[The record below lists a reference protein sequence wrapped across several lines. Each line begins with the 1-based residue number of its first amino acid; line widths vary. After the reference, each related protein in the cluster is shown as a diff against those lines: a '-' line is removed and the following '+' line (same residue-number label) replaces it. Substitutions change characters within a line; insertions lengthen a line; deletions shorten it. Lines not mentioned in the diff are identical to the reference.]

1 MDEKYMQKLI
11 KEQKRTQRVE
21 FINLVACIVLASAI
35 LVSAGCDQLE
45 YWRQHHQAQPQV
57 QEDVVLELAPEYWR
71 QHHQA
76 QPQVQE
82 DVVLELAPEDAPKS
96 LVELRQ
102 IYRKL
107 LKINEEK
114 AQKNLD
120 LGS

>member
-45 YWRQHHQAQPQV
+45 YWRQ
-57 QEDVVLELAPEYWR
+57 R
-71 QHHQA
+71 HQA

-102 IYRKL
+102 IYHKL

-114 AQKNLD
+114 AQKKLD
-120 LGS
+120 PGS